1 MKKIKILTCLTI
13 VSLGCST
20 MRVEK
25 VSNNIPLNTQI
36 LQHGTNGATSY
47 EVAVESLRKQDFDY
61 LRREGF
67 VTTTNFYKSNGE
79 IVKFLEITW

>member
-1 MKKIKILTCLTI
+1 MKNLIYLVI
-13 VSLGCST
+13 VLMFGCAA
-20 MRVEK
+20 RVDK

-36 LQHGTNGATSY
+36 LHHGTNGATSY

-67 VTTTNFYKSNGE
+67 ITTTNFYKSNGE

>member
-1 MKKIKILTCLTI
+1 MKNLIYLVIVLTF
-13 VSLGCST
+13 GCAA
-20 MRVEK
+20 RVDK

-36 LQHGTNGATSY
+36 LHHGTNGATSY

-67 VTTTNFYKSNGE
+67 ITTTNFYKSNGE

>member
-1 MKKIKILTCLTI
+1 MKKIKILTCLAAI
-13 VSLGCST
+13 SLGCST
-20 MRVEK
+20 SRVEK

-36 LQHGTNGATSY
+36 LRHGTNGATVHY
-47 EVAVESLRKQDFDY
+47 VAVESLRRQDFDY

-67 VTTTNFYKSNGE
+67 ITTTNFYKSNGE

>member
-1 MKKIKILTCLTI
+1 MKNLILIIALI
-13 VSLGCST
+13 VFGAGCAT
-20 MRVEK
+20 NK
-25 VSNNIPLNTQI
+25 LDTVSNNIPLNTQI
-36 LQHGTNGATSY
+36 LRHGTNGATSY

>member
-1 MKKIKILTCLTI
+1 MKNLIYLVIVLTF
-13 VSLGCST
+13 GCAA
-20 MRVEK
+20 RVDK

-36 LQHGTNGATSY
+36 LHHGTSGATSY

-67 VTTTNFYKSNGE
+67 ITTTNFYKSNGE